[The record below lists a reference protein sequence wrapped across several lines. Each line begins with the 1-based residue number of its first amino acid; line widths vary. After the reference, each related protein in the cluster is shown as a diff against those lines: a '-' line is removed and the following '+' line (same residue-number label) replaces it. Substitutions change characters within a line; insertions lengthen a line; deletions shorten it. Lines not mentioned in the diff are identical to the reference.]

1 MHILKGRYAPQM
13 KGDFVV
19 FLIGMRINRL
29 WILHK
34 WLPIT
39 FAMPR
44 MLKELAT
51 HPELGM
57 LHAQTFV
64 SGRTIL
70 VVQSWRSF
78 DQLHAYAHAKTLEHL
93 PVWAAFNR
101 KVGGNGSVGIFHESY
116 LVKDGQ
122 YEGLSV
128 NMPRH
133 GLAKAGEMVCATG
146 QLRDARS
153 RLQNCSRHSQGF
165 VAIPTA
171 DPSAVLRD
179 DHKRGDVIDTPEGK
193 QV

>member
-1 MHILKGRYAPQM
+1 MHIPKGRYAAKI

-29 WILHK
+29 LLPHK

-39 FAMPR
+39 FAMSR
-44 MLKELAT
+44 MLKELAK

-64 SGRTIL
+64 SGRTVL
-70 VVQSWRSF
+70 VVQYWRSF
-78 DQLHAYAHAKTLEHL
+78 DQLHAYAHSKNFEHL
-93 PVWAAFNR
+93 PAWAAFNR

-128 NMPRH
+128 DMPRH
-133 GLAKAGEMVCATG
+133 GLAKAGEMVPATG
-146 QLRDARS
+146 HMRDARS
-153 RLQNCSRHSQGF
+153 RLQSLQ
-165 VAIPTA
+165 
-171 DPSAVLRD
+171 
-179 DHKRGDVIDTPEGK
+179 
-193 QV
+193 